1 MCDSGQSSGCDSLP
15 EGREAVWRMKLQA
28 LKRNEVDPAAPLE
41 GEVDLH
47 LSASRCRK
55 FVQCISLCF

>member
-41 GEVDLH
+41 GEVE
-47 LSASRCRK
+47 
-55 FVQCISLCF
+55 